1 MTKRIFFAAL
11 LICLVFGTAAAQRAR
26 DHIAQGREHLQAQR
40 FEQAIES
47 FQAALAL
54 EPRNRDA
61 PPLLQQAQQGL
72 TTRLFNEAERL
83 RRENKFEEAIALY
96 DRALQAAPPDFAI
109 RNIQNGKTQAQEG
122 LKRQIQRQR
131 EERVA
136 QIYNEAER
144 LRRANNFEEAIAMYD
159 QALEAAP
166 QGFNTRNIQSGKSQ
180 AQDAITRQQAQQRA
194 EQSRQ
199 TMQKGRELITANS
212 IAEAKTEYENAVSIG
227 GLDRYETN
235 EAQRIITDLQNIIT
249 KMESYNRP
257 LQDSDFEIEQ
267 SGNTVIIKNYKGIE
281 RVEMS
286 SITVYD
292 QNRGR
297 SVPIQVSIGITNVVI
312 PERLFGLQVTGIAKD
327 AFENKGITGF
337 TIPNNITEINFSLA
351 NNRLERIVIHNR
363 ITRIGDYYVDRYS
376 DKGLFSGNPLTEIT
390 IPDSVTYIGSRA
402 FQGCRLTSVTIGNS
416 VNTIGE
422 SAFEN
427 NRLTSVTFGRSV
439 NRIRSRAFA
448 GNQLTA
454 ITLPASI
461 KIIESGAFQNN
472 QIQSVNLPNGIEI
485 IGTEAFMNNPLTEL
499 VVPASLATMG
509 RYQNIPT
516 SEQINRMTFSPD
528 ARFAFVE
535 QFRKLG
541 DGGHPRIG
549 VFWREVTAYE
559 GSYRSGYF
567 SWFKGNEAF
576 PASLTRITMPA
587 NMHDDNLLGFENTAF
602 VNFYKSQN
610 KTAGVYVQNGPVW
623 SRQ

>member
-61 PPLLQQAQQGL
+61 PALLQQAQQGL

-83 RRENKFEEAIALY
+83 RRENKFEEAIASY

-122 LKRQIQRQR
+122 LQRQIQRQR

-166 QGFNTRNIQSGKSQ
+166 SGFNTRNIQSGKTQ

-199 TMQKGRELITANS
+199 AMQKGRELITANS

-227 GLDRYETN
+227 GLDRNQTT
-235 EAQRIITDLQNIIT
+235 EAQRIITELQNIIT

-257 LQDSDFEIEQ
+257 LQDSDFDIEQ
-267 SGNTVIIKNYKGIE
+267 SGNTVIVKNYKAIE
-281 RVEMS
+281 RVE
-286 SITVYD
+286 IRID
-292 QNRGR
+292 GR
-297 SVPIQVSIGITNVVI
+297 AVPISIGITNVVI
-312 PERLFGLQVTGIAKD
+312 PERLFGLQVTGIARD
-327 AFENKGITGF
+327 AFVNKGLTGF

-351 NNRLERIVIHNR
+351 NNRLERIVIPNR
-363 ITRIGDYYVDRYS
+363 ITRIGNDAF
-376 DKGLFSGNPLTEIT
+376 KGNPLTELT
-390 IPDSVTYIGSRA
+390 IPDSVTHIEQGA
-402 FQGCRLTSVTIGNS
+402 FQDCRLTSVTFGNS
-416 VNTIGE
+416 VNTIGQ

-427 NRLTSVTFGRSV
+427 NRLTNITFGRAV
-439 NRIRSRAFA
+439 NTIKPRAFA

-461 KIIESGAFQNN
+461 RIIDQEAFRNN
-472 QIQSVNLPNGIEI
+472 QITSLNLQNGIEI
-485 IGTEAFMNNPLTEL
+485 IAFRAFLDNPMTEL

-509 RYQNIPT
+509 RREAIPA
-516 SEQINRMTFSPD
+516 SVSQF
-528 ARFAFVE
+528 ARRDIERV
-535 QFRKLG
+535 RL
-541 DGGHPRIG
+541 
-549 VFWREVTAYE
+549 
-559 GSYRSGYF
+559 
-567 SWFKGNEAF
+567 GNEHARISVQYQIIYDSNGALTGYATWISQKDINNSERNIFSTLGFTF

-610 KTAGVYVQNGPVW
+610 KAAGVYVQNGPVW